1 MHSGQCDMERGA
13 NDIWLSRTEQPA
25 VRNFAIEKITEFV
38 EEDISDISSSF
49 LLREGDLL
57 EGTMVSRS
65 LQRLVQEMHATPFAS
80 LSTHEQSIYT
90 RIEDASTSLDVHI
103 AGMVLLSPGC
113 FKHSHEN
120 CNPPYEICTGKSSA
134 RSEVTE
140 EQKEL
145 WRSAFNILLTMLQY
159 VFLKFLRISSSL
171 HVIKP
176 FFDVILANL
185 SMSKS
190 YCGTSSAYSPSFQM
204 RFTINPFTSD
214 SARN

>member
-1 MHSGQCDMERGA
+1 M
-13 NDIWLSRTEQPA
+13 
-25 VRNFAIEKITEFV
+25 
-38 EEDISDISSSF
+38 
-49 LLREGDLL
+49 
-57 EGTMVSRS
+57 SRS
-65 LQRLVQEMHATPFAS
+65 VQRLVQEMHATPFAS
-80 LSTHEQSIYT
+80 LSTHKQSIYT

-113 FKHSHEN
+113 FKHSHVN

-145 WRSAFNILLTMLQY
+145 WRSAFIVLLTMLRY
-159 VFLKFLRISSSL
+159 VFFFNFYGSL

-204 RFTINPFTSD
+204 RFTINPFTSN